1 MRVFRQGDVLIREV
15 PKDHIPMML
24 SGTQTVKRDQRTGKV
39 TLAYGEVTGHHHT
52 FSDKSK
58 VNMFAKAGEAEM
70 FEGPSGGNSG
80 ARELAK
86 LRHGVESDPLMDPTL
101 RRFIDVQSEVALLE
115 HQEHTTIEVPRG
127 FYEVV
132 IQREYAGRQ
141 EIRRVAD

>member
-1 MRVFRQGDVLIREV
+1 
-15 PKDHIPMML
+15 
-24 SGTQTVKRDQRTGKV
+24 
-39 TLAYGEVTGHHHT
+39 
-52 FSDKSK
+52 
-58 VNMFAKAGEAEM
+58 
-70 FEGPSGGNSG
+70 
-80 ARELAK
+80 
-86 LRHGVESDPLMDPTL
+86 MDPTL